1 MKNQR
6 WFACLMLFAGASVMA
21 QDAPSIVRNDC
32 ARCHGLDGIATKPA
46 MPHLN
51 GQLDSYLLAQ
61 MKKMQKGRLPTAVEN
76 HVPAS
81 LTESELATIAQYYQ
95 AIKATRPAQETD
107 PNKVTQG
114 EIVFRNRC
122 NDCHGDNGREADK
135 DAPLMAAQNLQH
147 QLHQIDL
154 FVSGKRKFGFL
165 QDDAFKGLTR
175 EELESVAHFF
185 ASQDQI
191 APAAPAAAGGKKK
204 RR

>member
-1 MKNQR
+1 MKKQS
-6 WFACLMLFAGASVMA
+6 WFLCLTLFGGAQVMA
-21 QDAPSIVRNDC
+21 QEAPLVVQQDC

-51 GQLDSYLLAQ
+51 GQLESYLIAS
-61 MKKMQKGRLPTAVEN
+61 MNKMQKGRLPTEVAN

-81 LTESELATIAQYYQ
+81 LTESELAAVARYYQ
-95 AIKATRPAQETD
+95 AVKATRPTQETD
-107 PNKVTQG
+107 PDKVARG
-114 EIVFRNRC
+114 EVVFRNRC

-165 QDDAFKGLTR
+165 QDDAFKGLSR

-191 APAAPAAAGGKKK
+191 APAAQAVSGGKKK

>member
-6 WFACLMLFAGASVMA
+6 WILCLMFFAGAHAMA
-21 QDAPSIVRNDC
+21 QEAPLVVQQDC

-51 GQLDSYLLAQ
+51 GQLDNYLVAS
-61 MKKMQKGRLPTAVEN
+61 MKKMQKGRLPTEVAN

-81 LTESELATIAQYYQ
+81 LTESELATVARYYQ
-95 AIKATRPAQETD
+95 AVKATRPTQETD
-107 PNKVTQG
+107 PDKVARG
-114 EIVFRNRC
+114 EVVFRNRC

-165 QDDAFKGLTR
+165 QDDAFKGLSR

-191 APAAPAAAGGKKK
+191 APPAAAVGGGKKK

>member
-6 WFACLMLFAGASVMA
+6 WFLCLTLFAGAQVLA
-21 QDAPSIVRNDC
+21 QEAPLVVQQDC

-51 GQLDSYLLAQ
+51 GQLDSYLVAS
-61 MKKMQKGRLPTAVEN
+61 MKKMQKGRLPTEVAN

-81 LTESELATIAQYYQ
+81 LTESDLAAIARYYQ
-95 AIKATRPAQETD
+95 AAKATRPSQETD
-107 PNKVTQG
+107 PDKVARG
-114 EIVFRNRC
+114 EVVFRNRC

-154 FVSGKRKFGFL
+154 FVNGKRKFGFL
-165 QDDAFKGLTR
+165 QDDAFKGLSR

-191 APAAPAAAGGKKK
+191 APPASAASGGKKK